1 MSDIVSDKKLGN
13 FTPMSRTTQSLP
25 RTRHIWVIKLGTGT
39 LSLPNGQ
46 LDLTQITNITR
57 QLAILKRT
65 FAINPILVT
74 SGAIGA
80 GMTTLGLKKRPT
92 IIEHLQSCAAIGQP
106 LLMRHYETAFAK
118 HDLHV
123 AQILL
128 TYLDLD
134 SRQLYANT
142 RKTLHY
148 LLSLSNII
156 PIINEND
163 VVSYEEIKFGDNDR
177 LSAHVAAMIPAH
189 QLIILTTA
197 DGLRTHPDGT
207 GRLLHHVPAITPKI
221 EAMAGATSNQRA
233 VGGMATKILA
243 ARIALEASI
252 PTRIANGHTPD
263 ILIHI
268 AQNKK
273 NIGTLFTP

>member
-1 MSDIVSDKKLGN
+1 MSDIVSEKKFGN
-13 FTPMSRTTQSLP
+13 FALMSRTTHSQP
-25 RTRHIWVIKLGTGT
+25 RSRQTWVIKLGTGT

-46 LDLTQITNITR
+46 LDLSQITNITR

-65 FAINPILVT
+65 LAINPILVT

-92 IIEHLQSCAAIGQP
+92 IIEQLQSCAAIGQP
-106 LLMRHYETAFAK
+106 LLMHHYENAFAE
-118 HDLHV
+118 HDLHI

-134 SRQLYANT
+134 SRELYANT
-142 RKTLHY
+142 RKTLLY

-177 LSAHVAAMIPAH
+177 LSAHVAAMISAD

-197 DGLRTHPDGT
+197 DGLRSRPDGT
-207 GRLLHHVPAITPKI
+207 GRLISRVPRITPKI
-221 EAMAGATSNQRA
+221 EAMAGTTQNQRS

-243 ARIALEASI
+243 AKIALEAAI
-252 PTRIANGHTPD
+252 PTRIANGHRPD
-263 ILIHI
+263 ILLHI